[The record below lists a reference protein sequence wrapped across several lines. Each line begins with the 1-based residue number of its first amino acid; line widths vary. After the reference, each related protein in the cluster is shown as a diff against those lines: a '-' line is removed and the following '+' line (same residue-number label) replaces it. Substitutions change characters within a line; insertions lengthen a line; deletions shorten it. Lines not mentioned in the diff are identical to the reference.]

1 MRAHSEDISNRG
13 NGFYWKTSDKESDR
27 GASIILSCA
36 EKGKGRAT
44 YSMDST
50 RFFDTIGYELIPS
63 RD

>member
-1 MRAHSEDISNRG
+1 MRANIEDISNRS

-50 RFFDTIGYELIPS
+50 RSLITSGCELTSS